1 MARLLEKPYK
11 VGESLKEL
19 TQNLSFPGLTTG
31 LIGATFSASVGLG
44 IIISVAK
51 DGKLPDALAIS
62 WIFAVF
68 LFGGLAT
75 TVISTLYRTPV
86 VIAWSIPGAVLI
98 GKYLTSGGTIYQAA
112 GTYIVIAI
120 VVLILT
126 ATGAIKKLIDHIP
139 VPIMLGM
146 VGGVLLSYG
155 IGAFANGMKVPAVYG
170 VMVLVFFVWQFFRS
184 LSSKIPSVVVA
195 AIVGIIM
202 LKVMGMTKSVPITW
216 AIASPVF
223 ITPQFSLSSLLT
235 LGVPL
240 FFMVVGVQ
248 NIQAIGVLLSRDYKP
263 PVNAIFAFPSVMTF
277 FNAIMGGHTAVT
289 AGPSTAIVS
298 SDLAGPK
305 EYRWIA
311 AFFEGIFW
319 VIVALLVKVGVDAA
333 KMVPAEFMTVV
344 AGLAMFD
351 VFISAFEGAFS
362 KKFRKGAMAAFF
374 ISAANISLFNVGAPF
389 WAIIG
394 GVLAS
399 AITEHKDF
407 VQNKPQVEQKAA

>member
-248 NIQAIGVLLSRDYKP
+248 NIQAIGVLLSLYGK
-263 PVNAIFAFPSVMTF
+263 
-277 FNAIMGGHTAVT
+277 
-289 AGPSTAIVS
+289 
-298 SDLAGPK
+298 
-305 EYRWIA
+305 
-311 AFFEGIFW
+311 
-319 VIVALLVKVGVDAA
+319 
-333 KMVPAEFMTVV
+333 
-344 AGLAMFD
+344 
-351 VFISAFEGAFS
+351 
-362 KKFRKGAMAAFF
+362 
-374 ISAANISLFNVGAPF
+374 
-389 WAIIG
+389 
-394 GVLAS
+394 
-399 AITEHKDF
+399 
-407 VQNKPQVEQKAA
+407 